1 MTLNGHY
8 HLDGGVRTLID
19 ELLMEQRTLTAVE
32 TFSRHHDRH
41 VPAPEEK
48 FYRALMPARPPNPGE
63 QYAFEVDLDACSGC
77 KACVA
82 GCHSLNGL
90 DENETWREVGLLI
103 SEPNDQCRTTNG
115 DSHDCSS
122 FDMRH
127 LPFQQTITS
136 ACHHCVDPGCLSGC
150 PVKAYDKDP
159 ATGIVRHLDD
169 QCMGC
174 QYCVMKC
181 PYEVPKYSEKHGIVR
196 KCDMCV
202 NRLAVGEAP
211 ACVQSCPNG
220 AIKITLVKPADIKT
234 QFKRNG
240 EGQGSH
246 GKQTTNGRMTNVVP
260 DFLADSPNPGITF
273 PTTRYLSRRSLENL
287 FAADHAAPRLDHPHW
302 PLVFML
308 VLTQAAVGLCL
319 AATLVPTS
327 PLLLFAAF
335 LLLNLGLAAA
345 PLHLGRPLKAWRAFL
360 GWRTSWLS
368 REILAFNLFAP
379 PAAAAT
385 ALAWLPL
392 LAEKFPRLAGLLQK
406 LPPWLP
412 PLDKLPAPL
421 TLGAAVIGL
430 GCVFVSGMVYVDT
443 KRAIWSARHSFGA
456 FFGTTLLLG
465 TTFAAVVFAWLG
477 DLSSARQFAA
487 AALVVRTVLFVWR
500 RLEIRFAA
508 KNQASPIHLNARA
521 IRELLPWSPPLLL
534 RLFAASTIL
543 GLMAIADVAQAAAIW
558 AGAAA
563 VTTLISE
570 IAGRYIFFRA
580 GAGKKMPGG
589 IAA

>member
-1 MTLNGHY
+1 MNGSVTTL
-8 HLDGGVRTLID
+8 VD
-19 ELLMEQRTLTAVE
+19 ELLAEQRTLTAVE
-32 TFSRHHDRH
+32 TFSRHHDQH
-41 VPAPEEK
+41 TAQPGEK
-48 FYRALMPARPPNPGE
+48 FYRALMPARPPGPGE

-90 DENETWREVGLLI
+90 NDNETWREVGLLI
-103 SEPNDQCRTTNG
+103 GTPPDAKHS
-115 DSHDCSS
+115 
-122 FDMRH
+122 
-127 LPFQQTITS
+127 LQQTITS
-136 ACHHCVDPGCLSGC
+136 ACHHCADPGCMSGC

-169 QCMGC
+169 QCIGC

-181 PYEVPKYSEKHGIVR
+181 PYEVPKFSEKLGIVR

-220 AIKITLVKPADIKT
+220 AIKISLVKPAEIKA
-234 QFKRNG
+234 RYS
-240 EGQGSH
+240 ESGQTANLPFASGDSL
-246 GKQTTNGRMTNVVP
+246 GVGASSLVVP
-260 DFLADSPNPGITF
+260 NFLPDSPNPGITF
-273 PTTRYLSRRSLENL
+273 PTTRYISRRALQNL
-287 FAADHAAPRLDHPHW
+287 FAADHAAPRLDQPHW

-308 VLTQAAVGLCL
+308 VFTQAAVGLCL

-327 PLLLFAAF
+327 PMLLLTAFALMNIG
-335 LLLNLGLAAA
+335 LLAA

-385 ALAWLPL
+385 ALAWLPFLTQQFPKLGEL
-392 LAEKFPRLAGLLQK
+392 LHK
-406 LPPWLP
+406 LPAWL
-412 PLDKLPAPL
+412 PLDKLPVPL
-421 TLGAAVIGL
+421 TLGAAVVGL

-443 KRAIWSARHSFGA
+443 KRPFWSPRHSFGA

-465 TTFAAVVFAWLG
+465 ATFAAVVFALVG
-477 DLSSARQFAA
+477 DLNSARYFAA
-487 AALVVRTVLFVWR
+487 TALLTHTALFAWR
-500 RLEIRFAA
+500 RLEIHSAA
-508 KNQASPIHLNARA
+508 KNSASSIYLNARA
-521 IRELLPWSPPLLL
+521 IRELLPWAQFTQLT
-534 RLFAASTIL
+534 LFVASTL
-543 GLMAIADVAQAAAIW
+543 FGLMTIVNLAQSAALW

-563 VTTLISE
+563 AATLSSE
-570 IAGRYIFFRA
+570 IVARYVFFRA
-580 GAGKKMPGG
+580 GAGKKMPGL